1 MPVNHRTAAPVLPSC
16 ALFLMGLTLC
26 VYTPSAPASDT
37 VSEADTLTDAQLQTP
52 WGAPDLQGTWS
63 ISTQTTLER
72 PARYDGKLVLTAEE
86 AQQFEAVV
94 QARNQAADAPS
105 DPNRAAPREGVN
117 VGGYN
122 NFWMDPGERLAVVH
136 GEIRSSILIDPVDGR
151 LPYNETGLAN
161 HRATMAIREGYDGPE
176 VRPMGERCLLGF
188 GSTAGPPKL
197 PVSYNNN
204 TQIVQ
209 NRDYVMLLA
218 EMNHDARIIRLNS
231 EFRDP
236 PTYDWMGDSIGYYQG
251 DTLVVETTNF
261 HPQQNFR
268 SSLTHRFYAS
278 PKMHVTE
285 RFTRVSDDVILYE
298 FTVTDP
304 QNYSQPW
311 RGELPMNRSNEPIY
325 EYACHEGNYAMPG
338 ILAGARRAEADGVPY
353 APTYGPVP

>member
-1 MPVNHRTAAPVLPSC
+1 MPEFNRISALIRVLATLICLGFMPH
-16 ALFLMGLTLC
+16 GL
-26 VYTPSAPASDT
+26 AQSDPGY
-37 VSEADTLTDAQLQTP
+37 ANPRTP
-52 WGAPDLQGTWS
+52 WDAPDLQGVWS
-63 ISTQTTLER
+63 IATQTTLER
-72 PARYDGKLVLTAEE
+72 HSRYEGKLVLSAEE
-86 AQQFEAVV
+86 AQQFEASVR
-94 QARNQAADAPS
+94 ARNLAAGAPS
-105 DPNRAAPREGVN
+105 DPNRDAPREGVN

-122 NFWMDPGERLAVVH
+122 NFWMDPGERLAVVR
-136 GEIRSSILIDPVDGR
+136 GEIRSSILIDPADGR
-151 LPYNETGLAN
+151 LPYNETGMAN
-161 HRATMAIREGYDGPE
+161 HRSTMLIRESYDGPE
-176 VRPMGERCLLGF
+176 VRPMGERCLVGF

-209 NRDYVMLLA
+209 NRDYVVLLA

-236 PTYDWMGDSIGYYQG
+236 PTYDWMGDSIGHYEG

-261 HPQQNFR
+261 HPQQSFR

-278 PKMHVTE
+278 TKAHVTE

-298 FTVTDP
+298 FTVSDP
-304 QNYSQPW
+304 ENYSQPW
-311 RGELPMNRSNEPIY
+311 RGELPMNRSDEPIY

-353 APTYGPVP
+353 APTYGVP